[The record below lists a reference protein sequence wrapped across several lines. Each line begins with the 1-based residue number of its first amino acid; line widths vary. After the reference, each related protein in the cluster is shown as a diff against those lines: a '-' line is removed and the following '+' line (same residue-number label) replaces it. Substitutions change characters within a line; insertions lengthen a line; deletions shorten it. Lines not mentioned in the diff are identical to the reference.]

1 MSDLKTAIVIAGMH
15 RSGTSSIAGA
25 ASILGASLPKHLM
38 AAHEGSNPLGHFES
52 QKIVDLNDAILSNVG
67 SRWND
72 WREIPDQW
80 LKSDFAHECR
90 ATALDLMVQEYD
102 GAPLIVLKDPR
113 ICRLL
118 PFWGP
123 ILEEAGYRGSVF
135 LPYRNPFEVAASLT
149 ERNGFSRGEGL
160 LLWLRHALESERATR
175 DQPRDFLF
183 WPDFLEDPVGAL
195 TRSAE
200 RIGFTWPR
208 VSDFSLA
215 ELDEFVS
222 RDLRHNKTATLRNG
236 QVGEWVVA
244 AFKAFRQLDAEP
256 GSKVALATLDS
267 IRAELNRA
275 GQLFGPAHVDFEL
288 RLDRVETARGATEVR
303 LNETAAEL
311 ERVRADRDGL
321 EAQVH
326 HAAAEAAAQRLVLE
340 AETARRAEFEAALAS
355 AQAALASTQAAA
367 KASAQAA
374 AQAEAAKLAELEAVL
389 ARVTSERNSAL
400 SAVVERKADLAQ
412 FSFHLNER
420 RDVRRWHAS
429 LSQELAT
436 EVGKVLRQPWR
447 PLAQRLLYFV
457 FSALTPVPGRAGEF
471 FKSQALQRTP
481 RRLQGIIDDVER
493 VTQRMPYF
501 QAEDD
506 RLLAIDVRAEDPLS
520 PAQEEAPPTDLDRR
534 ILVAD
539 YRIPRPDVSA
549 GERATVGILQDLC
562 DLGYQVTFLP
572 TDMRPSGRYEADL
585 RRMGVQVITQQSGH
599 GGVADFV
606 EKFGRQFGIF
616 YLIRVD
622 VAEVVLPAARKVA
635 PAAQIIFHAPD
646 LYFLREKREAE
657 FRGDQQSHRRAAETY
672 HREIAMMSASDHV
685 VLISPAEVPVL
696 RRALTN
702 TPISVFPGLYASVV
716 DDPRGFQAR
725 RHIFFLGGFAHTP
738 NVDAVQWFATE
749 IWPHVHAA
757 LPDVE
762 FHIVGAEA
770 PPSVVE
776 LGQLPGIKVVGFV
789 PDLTPVLETY
799 RVGVAPL
806 LFGAGIKGKVATT
819 MGAGI
824 PCVCTPIAA
833 EGMGL
838 QPGVHALIEE
848 EPRRFAEAVVTLYKE
863 EALWSRLSTR
873 GRALIADRFGTSAN
887 RASLFATLNDAR
899 ALSIQQFIRY
909 CQTTEPAAVP
919 APEDDVDVSII
930 IPVYNKWE
938 LTRACITSV
947 LQTCIGTGIRFEVI
961 LADDNSTDETVRAA
975 EIFPGLR
982 IAKTPK
988 NLGFLRNCNHAA
1000 RAARGRYLLLLNNDT
1015 VVLPGWLEALFR
1027 SMEND
1032 PAIGIAGSKLLYP
1045 DKVIQEAGGAI
1056 FRDASARNIGRGQER
1071 DNPLFNV
1078 AREADYISGASILI
1092 RADFWNKVGGFDERY
1107 KTAYYEDTDLA
1118 MSARAHGLVVWYEPK
1133 SELIHFEHQ
1142 SYQDQEEAGPSAL
1155 MQHNA
1160 AVFLEKWKDVLL
1172 RDHGEPNHDP
1182 WTVPPAARSRAV
1194 GALKTVA

>member
-25 ASILGASLPKHLM
+25 AAILGASLPKHLM

-72 WREIPDQW
+72 WREIPDAW
-80 LKSDFAHECR
+80 LKSDFARECR
-90 ATALDLMVQEYD
+90 ATALDILTQEYD

-135 LPYRNPFEVAASLT
+135 LPYRNPFEVAASLK

-256 GSKVALATLDS
+256 GSPAALAALDGVRS
-267 IRAELNRA
+267 ELNRA

-288 RLDRVETARGATEVR
+288 RLDRVETARGETEVR
-303 LNETAAEL
+303 LNDTVAEL

-326 HAAAEAAAQRLVLE
+326 QAAAEAAAQR
-340 AETARRAEFEAALAS
+340 RMRAEFEAALAS
-355 AQAALASTQAAA
+355 A
-367 KASAQAA
+367 KAETAR
-374 AQAEAAKLAELEAVL
+374 LAELEAAL

-400 SAVVERKADLAQ
+400 GAVVERKGELA
-412 FSFHLNER
+412 SLRFHLNER

-429 LSQELAT
+429 LSEELAT

-457 FSALTPVPGRAGEF
+457 FSALTPVPGRLGEF
-471 FKSQALQRTP
+471 FKSQAIQRTP
-481 RRLQGIIDDVER
+481 RRLRAIVDDVDR

-506 RLLAIDVRAEDPLS
+506 RLLAVDVKAEDPLS
-520 PAQEEAPPTDLDRR
+520 PAEDELPPADLERR

-562 DLGYQVTFLP
+562 DLGYQVTFIP
-572 TDMRPSGRYEADL
+572 ADMRPSGRYEEDL
-585 RRMGVQVITQQSGH
+585 RRLGVQVITQQSGH
-599 GGVADFV
+599 GGVGDFV

-696 RRALTN
+696 RRALPN
-702 TPISVFPGLYASVV
+702 TPISVFPGLYAPVV

-725 RHIFFLGGFAHTP
+725 RHVFFLGGFAHTP
-738 NVDAVQWFATE
+738 NVDAVRWFATE
-749 IWPHVHAA
+749 IWPHVHGAM
-757 LPDVE
+757 PDVE

-776 LGQLPGIKVVGFV
+776 LGQLPGVKVVGFV

-838 QPGVHALIEE
+838 EPGVHSLIEV

-947 LQTCIGTGIRFEVI
+947 LQTCIGTGICFEVI
-961 LADDNSTDETVRAA
+961 LADDNSSDETVRAA

-982 IAKTPK
+982 IARTPN

-1000 RAARGRYLLLLNNDT
+1000 RTARGRYLLLLNNDT
-1015 VVLPGWLEALFR
+1015 VVLPGWLEALYR
-1027 SMEND
+1027 SMETD
-1032 PAIGIAGSKLLYP
+1032 ATIGIAGSKLLYP

-1056 FRDASARNIGRGQER
+1056 FRDASARNVGRGQER

-1078 AREADYISGASILI
+1078 AREVDYISGASILI
-1092 RADFWNKVGGFDERY
+1092 RADFWNEVGGFDERY

-1118 MSARAHGLVVWYEPK
+1118 MSARANGLVVWYEPK

-1160 AVFLEKWKDVLL
+1160 AVFLDKWKDVLL

-1182 WTVPPAARSRAV
+1182 WTVPPAARSRTD
-1194 GALKTVA
+1194 GALEAVA